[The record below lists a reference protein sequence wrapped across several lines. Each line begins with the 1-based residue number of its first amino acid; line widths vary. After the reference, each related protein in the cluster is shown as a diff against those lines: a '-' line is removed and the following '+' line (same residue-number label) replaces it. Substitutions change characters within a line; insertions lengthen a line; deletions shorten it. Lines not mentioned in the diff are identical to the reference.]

1 MLRYVAL
8 PCGRE
13 TPMKHTNRTLDELY
27 SRLLAAFGHRNWW
40 PAKTAEEVIFGAIL
54 TQNVAWTSV
63 EKAIAALRLAARL
76 NFKSIADMDE
86 AELAALIR
94 AARFMNQKAKAL
106 KAFAEYFGTQY
117 GFSLRRMKKC
127 STEALRE
134 QLLSLYRIGPE
145 TADSI
150 LLYALEKPVF
160 VIDAYTKRICSR
172 HGLLGTDDPYA
183 VYQRFFMERLA
194 CDAGLFNDFH
204 AQLVHLGNR
213 FCKTRPLCSDCP
225 LQDFNTLPFK
235 GNPAK
240 KPT

>member
-1 MLRYVAL
+1 MQ
-8 PCGRE
+8 
-13 TPMKHTNRTLDELY
+13 HTNKALDELY
-27 SRLLAAFGHRNWW
+27 SRLLTAFGHRNWW
-40 PAKTAEEVIFGAIL
+40 PAKSAGEVIFGAIL

-63 EKAIAALRLAARL
+63 EQATAALRRAGKL
-76 NFKSIADMDE
+76 NFKSIAGMDE

-94 AARFMNQKAKAL
+94 PARFMNQKARAL
-106 KAFAEYFGTQY
+106 KAFAEYFGSRY
-117 GFSLRRMKKC
+117 GFSIRRMKKY
-127 STEALRE
+127 TAEALRE

-150 LLYALEKPVF
+150 LLYALDKPVF

-172 HGLLGTDDPYA
+172 HGLLGPDDSYD
-183 VYQRFFMERLA
+183 VYQRFFKERLA
-194 CDAGLFNDFH
+194 CDAALYNDFH

-225 LQDFNTLPFK
+225 LQDFKTLPFK

-240 KPT
+240 KPS